1 MTWQRSKQRRTAALG
16 SGVLCILAAIA
27 TAQDLKPPAA
37 QHVAPTHAQLPPR
50 EPGVRL
56 RLYDIDA
63 APGRLVRMAPDQSP
77 NLDLTIGS
85 FRVDGGEPWLAKH
98 RARYVAQFDSQL
110 TVDHEGEHRFELASA
125 SPAELRID
133 GRAALAATGRTGPR
147 PTVAIRL
154 TAGVHDVEVLQ
165 CVGDESP
172 ELSLLWAGPKD
183 ETLAAI
189 PPAALK
195 AAAFVFRPT
204 QPGVKTLLP
213 EGARPGLGLKVSG
226 VHPALELATLHPADV
241 ELPVGGLD
249 CLPDGR
255 LVVAV
260 FDARRLRAPRPQPEP
275 DGELWLL
282 EGVEGPAAAVTRTRI
297 AQGLYEPAGVAV
309 VGPAIYVSQRSEVT
323 RFDFDSSSGKWRP
336 TTVAT
341 GWETNDFHAL
351 SFGLAHE
358 PGPAG
363 SPGYLYMARG
373 TGLGL
378 FQNPP
383 NHGSVWRIDLS
394 RPPGANVEPI
404 TGGHRTPNGLG
415 VGPQGALF
423 VTDNQGEWTP
433 ANELNHVQ
441 PGRFYGFYHRTG
453 PRGSPSPF
461 QPTEPGHPDAVTE
474 AAVWL
479 PQDEIANS
487 PSEPIMIPAGWP
499 FAGQML
505 VGDVKYGGVNRISL
519 EQVGGAWQGA
529 AYRFTQGLEGG
540 VNRLTFSAAGSLFAG
555 CIGGDHASTWNWVD
569 PQGRSTYQGLQRLRP
584 SGRPYFDLEEVS
596 LTPDGLRVAFTQP
609 VPAEWLADVANFRL
623 EQWTYAATAAYGGAK
638 LEEEPLA
645 ASAAQPSADRRA
657 VSLSIAGLKPN
668 RVVHLTAD
676 ARSEAGEEIWSAE
689 AWYTLRRLKRQA
701 APVPPNAAE
710 AAAQ

>member
-1 MTWQRSKQRRTAALG
+1 
-16 SGVLCILAAIA
+16 
-27 TAQDLKPPAA
+27 
-37 QHVAPTHAQLPPR
+37 
-50 EPGVRL
+50 
-56 RLYDIDA
+56 
-63 APGRLVRMAPDQSP
+63 
-77 NLDLTIGS
+77 
-85 FRVDGGEPWLAKH
+85 
-98 RARYVAQFDSQL
+98 
-110 TVDHEGEHRFELASA
+110 
-125 SPAELRID
+125 
-133 GRAALAATGRTGPR
+133 
-147 PTVAIRL
+147 
-154 TAGVHDVEVLQ
+154 
-165 CVGDESP
+165 
-172 ELSLLWAGPKD
+172 
-183 ETLAAI
+183 
-189 PPAALK
+189 
-195 AAAFVFRPT
+195 
-204 QPGVKTLLP
+204 
-213 EGARPGLGLKVSG
+213 
-226 VHPALELATLHPADV
+226 
-241 ELPVGGLD
+241 
-249 CLPDGR
+249 
-255 LVVAV
+255 
-260 FDARRLRAPRPQPEP
+260 
-275 DGELWLL
+275 
-282 EGVEGPAAAVTRTRI
+282 
-297 AQGLYEPAGVAV
+297 
-309 VGPAIYVSQRSEVT
+309 
-323 RFDFDSSSGKWRP
+323 
-336 TTVAT
+336 
-341 GWETNDFHAL
+341 
-351 SFGLAHE
+351 
-358 PGPAG
+358 
-363 SPGYLYMARG
+363 
-373 TGLGL
+373 
-378 FQNPP
+378 
-383 NHGSVWRIDLS
+383 
-394 RPPGANVEPI
+394 VEPI